1 MNLATGSSLDSM
13 KTRGAGVRAVFGAL
27 AQRTGWLP
35 VLAFLALAAG
45 CGGGAS
51 TVVNPIVDVPAVPD
65 YIGPAPANADVQAF
79 KINLW
84 QNIKANNRCGAC
96 HAAGGTA
103 PILFARNDDINLAYQ
118 DANGVVNLTQPD
130 QSRMVI
136 KVGGGHNCWL
146 SSNQACAD
154 ILTTWITN
162 WAGAAA
168 GGGRQIQLVAPP
180 IKDVGTTRN
189 FPTDSSAFASTVYP
203 IVRQYCSRCHQA
215 ASQTPQQ
222 PYFASSDVDT
232 AYAAV
237 KTKINLDDPA
247 HSRLV
252 LRLREEFHNCW
263 SDCAANSNTMEAAI
277 TTMAGMIPVT
287 QIDPALV
294 VSKALT
300 LYDGTIASGGNR
312 FDNNVIALYEFKT
325 GNGSTAF
332 DTSGVEPAANL
343 TISGN
348 VEWVGGW
355 GINIKGGKAQATTTA
370 SKKLYDMIKSTGEY
384 SIEAWIAPANVAQ
397 ENAYIVSY
405 SGGTMAR
412 NFTLAQTMYQYDA
425 FGRSSNTDANG
436 QPELITAAADRDA
449 QAALQHVVVT
459 FDPVNGRR
467 VYVNGVNTND
477 PDAQKGGTLGDW
489 DDTFAFVLG
498 NEVSS
503 NRPWNGVVKL
513 VAIHNRALSEEQI
526 NQNFQAGVGE
536 RYFMLFSVSHLI
548 NVPQSYIE
556 FEVSQYDS
564 YGYLFNKPTFIS
576 LDPTAM
582 PGNITIKGM
591 RIGVNGAE
599 GKVGQAYIPLNKNV
613 VDAEYTALDGDRLS
627 NIGTVIGLEKGA
639 ATDLFFLTFEQIG
652 SNTHSVIEAAP
663 PAPPTP
669 ADNPPASDIGLHTFE
684 ELNATMSQITTV
696 PTTTA
701 GVDST
706 YQIVKQQL
714 PTSSNMEGFL
724 SSHQIGVAQL
734 AISYCSTLVDD
745 TTRRAALFPGFN
757 FNSTLSSGG
766 GDLVIN
772 PLISRAVGSNLVSQP
787 DTTAV
792 HDELNNLIGRL
803 CPSGCTGTR
812 TATVV
817 KAVCAAAIGNG
828 ATLIK

>member
-1 MNLATGSSLDSM
+1 MNLSTGSTPHPVSLRARS
-13 KTRGAGVRAVFGAL
+13 GAFVRRAS
-27 AQRTGWLP
+27 WLP
-35 VLAFLALAAG
+35 MLALLALAG

-51 TVVNPIVDVPAVPD
+51 TVENPVINPPNVPD
-65 YIGPAPANADVQAF
+65 YIGPAPQNADVQAF

-84 QNIKANNRCGAC
+84 QNIKAGNRCGAC
-96 HAAGGTA
+96 HGTGGTA

-118 DANGVVNLTQPD
+118 AVNPVVNLQQPD

-180 IKDVGTTRN
+180 DKDVGTTRN

-203 IVRQYCSRCHQA
+203 LVRQYCSRCHQGS
-215 ASQTPQQ
+215 SQTPQQ
-222 PYFASSDVDT
+222 PYFASSDVNV
-232 AYAAV
+232 AYEAV
-237 KTKINLDDPA
+237 RTKINLDNPA
-247 HSRLV
+247 QSRLV

-277 TTMAGMIPVT
+277 TSMAGMVPVT

-300 LYDGTIASGGNR
+300 LYDGTVASGGNR
-312 FDNNVIALYEFKT
+312 YDNNVIALYEFKT
-325 GNGSTAF
+325 GSGTTAF

-370 SKKLYDMIKSTGEY
+370 SKKLYDLIKSTGEY

-397 ENAYIVSY
+397 EDAYIVSY

-436 QPELITAAADRDA
+436 QPELITLAADRDA
-449 QAALQHVVVT
+449 QAALQHVVIT

-467 VYVNGVNTND
+467 VFVNGVNTND
-477 PDAQKGGTLGDW
+477 NDAQKGGTLGDW
-489 DDTFAFVLG
+489 DDTFALVLG

-503 NRPWNGVVKL
+503 NRPWTGVVKL
-513 VAIHNRALSEEQI
+513 VAIHNRALSESQI

-536 RYFMLFSVSHLI
+536 RYFMLFNVTQLV
-548 NVPQSYIE
+548 NVPQSYIM
-556 FEVSQYDS
+556 FEASQYDS
-564 YGYLFNKPTFIS
+564 YGYLFTKPTFIS
-576 LDPTAM
+576 LDPNAM
-582 PGNITIKGM
+582 PGSINIKGL
-591 RIGVNGAE
+591 RIGVNGTE
-599 GKVGQAYIPLNKNV
+599 VKVGQAYIPLNKTV
-613 VDAEYTALDGDRLS
+613 VDAEYTPTDGDRLS
-627 NIGTVIGLEKGA
+627 NIGTVVAVEKGPA
-639 ATDLFFLTFEQIG
+639 SDLFFLTFEQIG
-652 SNTHSVIEAAP
+652 SNSHSVIEAAP

-669 ADNPPASDIGLHTFE
+669 ADNPPESDVGLHTFE
-684 ELNATMSQITTV
+684 EVNAAMSQATMV
-696 PTTTA
+696 PTTNA
-701 GVDST
+701 SVSAT
-706 YQIVKQQL
+706 YTTVKQQL
-714 PTSSNMEGFL
+714 PTSVDIEGFV
-724 SSHQIGVAQL
+724 SAQQVGVAQL
-734 AISYCSTLVDD
+734 AISYCSALVND

-757 FNSTLSSGG
+757 FGATLSSGG
-766 GDLVIN
+766 GDAVIN
-772 PLISRAVGSNLVSQP
+772 PLISRAIGTGLTSQP
-787 DTTAV
+787 TQTAV

-812 TATVV
+812 TETVV
-817 KAVCAAAIGNG
+817 KAVCAAAIGNA

>member
-1 MNLATGSSLDSM
+1 MNLRLVWLSLI
-13 KTRGAGVRAVFGAL
+13 A
-27 AQRTGWLP
+27 
-35 VLAFLALAAG
+35 VLALAG
-45 CGGGAS
+45 CGGGAG
-51 TVVNPIVDVPAVPD
+51 TVVNPVTDPGVVPD

-84 QNIKANNRCGAC
+84 QNIKASNRCGAC
-96 HAAGGTA
+96 HGTGGTA

-118 DANGVVNLTQPD
+118 DANGVVNLQQPD

-136 KVGGGHNCWL
+136 KVAGGHNCWL
-146 SSNQACAD
+146 ASNQACGD
-154 ILTTWITN
+154 ILTTWIAN

-189 FPTDSSAFASTVYP
+189 FPADSSAFAATVYP
-203 IVRQYCSRCHQA
+203 LVRQYCSRCHQA
-215 ASQTPQQ
+215 SSQTPQQ
-222 PYFASSDVDT
+222 PYFASSDVNV
-232 AYAAV
+232 AYDAV

-247 HSRLV
+247 QSRLV
-252 LRLREEFHNCW
+252 LRLRQEFHNCW
-263 SDCAANSNTMEAAI
+263 TDCAANSNTMEAAI
-277 TTMAGMIPVT
+277 QTLAGLVPVT

-300 LYDGTIASGGNR
+300 LYDGTVASGGNR

-325 GNGSTAF
+325 GSGTTAF
-332 DTSGVEPAANL
+332 DTSGVEPGANL

-355 GINIKGGKAQATTTA
+355 GLNIKGGKAQATTTA
-370 SKKLYDMIKSTGEY
+370 SKKLYSLIKSTGEY

-405 SGGTMAR
+405 SGGTTAR

-425 FGRSSNTDANG
+425 FGRSSTTDGNG
-436 QPELITAAADRDA
+436 QPELITLAADRDA

-459 FDPVNGRR
+459 FDPINGRR

-477 PDAQKGGTLGDW
+477 NDAQKGGTLSNW

-503 NRPWNGVVKL
+503 NRSWTGVVKL
-513 VAIHNRALSEEQI
+513 VAIHNRALTVEQI

-536 RYFMLFSVSHLI
+536 RYFMLFNVTALV
-548 NVPQSYIE
+548 NVPQSYIM
-556 FEVSQYDS
+556 FEASQYDS
-564 YGYLFNKPTFIS
+564 YGYLFTKPTFIS
-576 LDPTAM
+576 LDPNAR
-582 PGNITIKGM
+582 PGSITIKGL

-599 GKVGQAYIPLNKNV
+599 VKVGQAYIPLNKNV
-613 VDAEYTALDGDRLS
+613 VDAEYTPVDGDRMS
-627 NIGTVIGLEKGA
+627 NIGTIVALEKGP

-652 SNTHSVIEAAP
+652 TNTHSVIEAAP
-663 PAPPTP
+663 PVPPAP
-669 ADNPPASDIGLHTFE
+669 ADSPPSSDIGLHTFE
-684 ELNATMSQITTV
+684 EVNATMSAITTV
-696 PTTTA
+696 PTTTTS
-701 GVDST
+701 VNNT
-706 YQIVKQQL
+706 YQTVKQQL

-724 SSHQIGVAQL
+724 SSQQIGVAQL
-734 AISYCSTLVDD
+734 AISYCSALVND
-745 TTRRAALFPGFN
+745 TALRSALFPGFN
-757 FNSTLSSGG
+757 FSSTLSSGA

-772 PLISRAVGSNLVSQP
+772 PLVSRAVGSNLISQP
-787 DTTAV
+787 ATTAV

-803 CPSGCTGTR
+803 CPSGCSGTR

-817 KAVCAAAIGNG
+817 KAVCAAAVGNG